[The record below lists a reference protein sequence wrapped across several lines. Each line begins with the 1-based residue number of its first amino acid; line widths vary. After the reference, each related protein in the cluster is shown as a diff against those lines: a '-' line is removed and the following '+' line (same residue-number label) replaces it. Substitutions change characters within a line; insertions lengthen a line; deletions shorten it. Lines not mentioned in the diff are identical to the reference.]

1 PQSFPFQHRRSSLF
15 PFGSHRN
22 RRCVCETPY
31 LLPNRHWIG
40 SPKCGWFEKHCTP
53 MHSARSVR
61 RLHPELDRQKHNYVP
76 GEIDSRPRRSAQIRS
91 NNQLDSVFP
100 YNRRFQLTAGICRT
114 SLPLLSACIS
124 ETPSHPA
131 GCSTRRKLLYDNS
144 GKIPSTALLI
154 RLICKNAYH
163 SFIGL

>member
-1 PQSFPFQHRRSSLF
+1 
-15 PFGSHRN
+15 
-22 RRCVCETPY
+22 
-31 LLPNRHWIG
+31 WIG
-40 SPKCGWFEKHCTP
+40 SPKCGWSEKHCTP
-53 MHSARSVR
+53 MHSTRSVR

-76 GEIDSRPRRSAQIRS
+76 GEMDSRPRRTSQLSS
-91 NNQLDSVFP
+91 NNPLASRCAYHP
-100 YNRRFQLTAGICRT
+100 YLQVIAGIWRT
-114 SLPLLSACIS
+114 SLPLRSACIS